1 MSATI
6 TEKTISVPTLQIREL
21 KNGFGVEVRGLDLK
35 DGASDETY
43 RLLQDL
49 LTKVSAPKTFSWLLT
64 YYMCSMVW
72 SSYARQT

>member
-43 RLLQDL
+43 RLLHDL
-49 LTKVSAPKTFSWLLT
+49 LTKVGAPKTYSWLST